1 TTIRAPWSISLIK
14 VAITIAISVGIIS
27 FGRGA
32 SRSPT
37 CLSDKAS
44 HGPWVYG
51 LQVIGLLGFKTMFE
65 QFGRLRCPV
74 VGLACRKTGQRPL
87 VRLGE
92 SRHAIAPGS
101 LGSVKHFIG
110 HGNQGESGRL
120 TCGENRSHAQAD
132 GQMIG

>member
-1 TTIRAPWSISLIK
+1 LNDHPRTMADIFDQSGDQRWHHC
-14 VAITIAISVGIIS
+14 

-32 SRSPT
+32 SRSPM

-65 QFGRLRCPV
+65 QFGRLACPV
-74 VGLACRKTGQRPL
+74 VGLACRKTGQPPL

-101 LGSVKHFIG
+101 LGSVKRFIG
-110 HGNQGESGRL
+110 HGNQGESGRRVGRIEATPRL
-120 TCGENRSHAQAD
+120 MVR
-132 GQMIG
+132 